1 MATGDRDKE
10 QGFYAA
16 YEEHTK
22 TLRTWLVAY
31 GIGAPVLFITHD
43 TLMKA
48 VQKSGEGRLLGLL
61 FLIGVAIQV
70 VLAALN
76 KMIMWRLYKAEL
88 DDERVDKAGVILR
101 ICDWL
106 SDKYLI
112 DFVADLATIA
122 LFALATARIFGIVLA
137 AA

>member
-48 VQKSGEGRLLGLL
+48 VQKSGEGRSLGLL

-76 KMIMWRLYKAEL
+76 KRSCGGCTRRNLTTSE
-88 DDERVDKAGVILR
+88 
-101 ICDWL
+101 
-106 SDKYLI
+106 
-112 DFVADLATIA
+112 
-122 LFALATARIFGIVLA
+122 
-137 AA
+137 

>member
-1 MATGDRDKE
+1 MTADRDKE

-31 GIGAPVLFITHD
+31 GIGGPVLFITHD
-43 TLMKA
+43 TLMSAIK
-48 VQKSGEGRLLGLL
+48 KSGEGTSLGVL
-61 FLIGVAIQV
+61 FLAGVAIQV
-70 VLAALN
+70 VLAAIN
-76 KMIMWRLYKAEL
+76 KTIMWRLYKAEL
-88 DDERVDKAGVILR
+88 DEEEVDKAGVILR

-106 SDKYLI
+106 SDKYLV
-112 DFVADLATIA
+112 DFIADLATVA
-122 LFALATARIFGIVLA
+122 LFAFATAKVFRIVLA